1 MWLSPV
7 KTSSVFKSRWK
18 ALLWA
23 AGILFFAYT
32 VAGSMPASDTSNASA
47 NTDQAADGNDSATQ
61 KIPATWN

>member
-1 MWLSPV
+1 MLFMPV

-23 AGILFFAYT
+23 AGVLFFVWT
-32 VAGSMPASDTSNASA
+32 IAGSLPSSSSDGNSA
-47 NTDQAADGNDSATQ
+47 ANSEAAADTN

>member
-1 MWLSPV
+1 MPV

-23 AGILFFAYT
+23 AGVLFFVWT
-32 VAGSMPASDTSNASA
+32 IAGSLPSSSDGNSA
-47 NTDQAADGNDSATQ
+47 ANSEAAADTN

>member
-1 MWLSPV
+1 MFMPV
-7 KTSSVFKSRWK
+7 KTTSVFKSRWK

-32 VAGSMPASDTSNASA
+32 IAGSMPASDGNSTNAEQPADSSTSTTAEN
-47 NTDQAADGNDSATQ
+47 

>member
-32 VAGSMPASDTSNASA
+32 IAGSMPAPATSNASA
-47 NTDQAADGNDSATQ
+47 NAEQASDSTDNATQ

>member
-7 KTSSVFKSRWK
+7 KTTSVFKSRWK

-32 VAGSMPASDTSNASA
+32 IAGSLPAAESSNASA
-47 NTDQAADGNDSATQ
+47 NAEQATDTNDAATQ

>member
-32 VAGSMPASDTSNASA
+32 VAGSMPASDAKNANA
-47 NTDQAADGNDSATQ
+47 NADQASDTSDNAAQ

>member
-1 MWLSPV
+1 MFLMPV

-23 AGILFFAYT
+23 AGVLFFVYT
-32 VAGSMPASDTSNASA
+32 IAGSLPSSDANAAA
-47 NTDQAADGNDSATQ
+47 NNEAAVDTN